1 MDLKIEV
8 KLDKNT
14 LKVVEGLVEAVR
26 GMAVQA
32 KDVEPV
38 ELVVTPKNTPQEEV
52 IPVPVPP
59 VPPVQEPT
67 PAPTPQVAPAPTPQ
81 VAPAPT
87 PQVAPTPVPV
97 AEPVPQ
103 VAPAPT
109 QTIKYTVQQLA
120 VAAMQLKDQ
129 GRIADLQGLLVQFG
143 VASMVE
149 LKDDQ
154 LDVFAQAL
162 RGLGVTL

>member
-14 LKVVEGLVEAVR
+14 LKVVEGLVEALKGISVS
-26 GMAVQA
+26 APQA
-32 KDVEPV
+32 ETVP
-38 ELVVTPKNTPQEEV
+38 ELVVTPKNTPQEEA
-52 IPVPVPP
+52 ILVPTVPMA
-59 VPPVQEPT
+59 E
-67 PAPTPQVAPAPTPQ
+67 PAPTP
-81 VAPAPT
+81 
-87 PQVAPTPVPV
+87 VAPTPV

-103 VAPAPT
+103 VAPAPAPT

-154 LDVFAQAL
+154 LDAFAQAL

>member
-26 GMAVQA
+26 GITVSAPQAEAV
-32 KDVEPV
+32 P
-38 ELVVTPKNTPQEEV
+38 ELVVTPKNTPQEKV
-52 IPVPVPP
+52 IPVPVT
-59 VPPVQEPT
+59 PVQEPT
-67 PAPTPQVAPAPTPQ
+67 PAPVPTAPT
-81 VAPAPT
+81 
-87 PQVAPTPVPV
+87 PV

-103 VAPAPT
+103 VAPAPAPT
-109 QTIKYTVQQLA
+109 QTIKYSVQQLA

-154 LDVFAQAL
+154 LDAFAQAL

>member
-14 LKVVEGLVEAVR
+14 LKVVEGLVEALKGITVSVPQAE
-26 GMAVQA
+26 AV
-32 KDVEPV
+32 P
-38 ELVVTPKNTPQEEV
+38 ELVVTPKKAPTPVAE
-52 IPVPVPP
+52 PVPTVPMT
-59 VPPVQEPT
+59 E
-67 PAPTPQVAPAPTPQ
+67 PAPTPVAPTP
-81 VAPAPT
+81 V
-87 PQVAPTPVPV
+87 VPTPVPV
-97 AEPVPQ
+97 AEPVPT
-103 VAPAPT
+103 VPTTVAPAPAPT

-154 LDVFAQAL
+154 LDAFAQAL

>member
-1 MDLKIEV
+1 MELKIEV

-14 LKVVEGLVEAVR
+14 LKVVEGLVEAIKGITVSAPQAE
-26 GMAVQA
+26 AV
-32 KDVEPV
+32 P
-38 ELVVTPKNTPQEEV
+38 ELVVTSKSKPQEEA
-52 IPVPVPP
+52 ICVPTAPMA
-59 VPPVQEPT
+59 E
-67 PAPTPQVAPAPTPQ
+67 PAPTPAVPTP
-81 VAPAPT
+81 VVPT
-87 PQVAPTPVPV
+87 PAVPTPVVPTPVPV

-103 VAPAPT
+103 VAPTPAPT
-109 QTIKYTVQQLA
+109 QTIKYSVQQLA

-129 GRIADLQGLLVQFG
+129 GRITDLQGLLVQFG

-154 LDVFAQAL
+154 LDAFAQAL

>member
-14 LKVVEGLVEAVR
+14 LKVIEGLVEAIKGITVS
-26 GMAVQA
+26 APQA
-32 KDVEPV
+32 ETVP
-38 ELVVTPKNTPQEEV
+38 ELVVTPKSTPQDEV
-52 IPVPVPP
+52 ASVPTVPMA
-59 VPPVQEPT
+59 E
-67 PAPTPQVAPAPTPQ
+67 PAPTPV
-81 VAPAPT
+81 V
-87 PQVAPTPVPV
+87 PTPVPV

-103 VAPAPT
+103 VAPAPAPT

-154 LDVFAQAL
+154 LDAFAQAL

>member
-14 LKVVEGLVEAVR
+14 LKVVEGLVEAIKGITVS
-26 GMAVQA
+26 APQA
-32 KDVEPV
+32 ETVP
-38 ELVVTPKNTPQEEV
+38 ELVVTPKNTPQV
-52 IPVPVPP
+52 V
-59 VPPVQEPT
+59 
-67 PAPTPQVAPAPTPQ
+67 
-81 VAPAPT
+81 
-87 PQVAPTPVPV
+87 PTPVPV
-97 AEPVPQ
+97 AEPVPT
-103 VAPAPT
+103 VPTTVAPAPAPT

-154 LDVFAQAL
+154 LDAFAQAL

>member
-14 LKVVEGLVEAVR
+14 LKVIEGLVEAIKGITVSTPQEV
-26 GMAVQA
+26 AV
-32 KDVEPV
+32 P
-38 ELVVTPKNTPQEEV
+38 ELVVTPKNTPQEEA
-52 IPVPVPP
+52 IPVPTVPMA
-59 VPPVQEPT
+59 E
-67 PAPTPQVAPAPTPQ
+67 PAPTP
-81 VAPAPT
+81 
-87 PQVAPTPVPV
+87 VAPTPVPV
-97 AEPVPQ
+97 AEPVPTVPTT

-154 LDVFAQAL
+154 LDAFAQAL